1 MMTGWEEGSRREEVG
16 VWMEKAVEAG
26 RRALIAERR
35 VVMGVEAE
43 VGRQSVRGRG
53 SEG

>member
-1 MMTGWEEGSRREEVG
+1 
-16 VWMEKAVEAG
+16 MEKAVEAG
-26 RRALIAERR
+26 RRALMVERR

-43 VGRQSVRGRG
+43 VGRQSVRGRA